1 MTGDGV
7 NDAPALKKADIG
19 VAMGITGTEVSKDAA
34 DMILSD
40 DNFATIIKAVANGR
54 NVYRNIKN
62 AILFLLSGNTAGIL
76 AVLYTSLMG
85 LPVPFTPVHLLFI
98 NLLTD
103 SLPALA
109 IGMEPADDDLLKEKP
124 RNPREGILTSGF
136 MITMIT
142 QGLLIAVASMTAY
155 HIGLTVSSAMASTMA
170 FATLTLARLFHGFN
184 CRGNESIFRLGLT
197 SNRYSLYAFAAGVSL
212 LALVIF
218 TPGLHSVFSVADLT
232 TSALGQIVGLALM
245 PTVII
250 QITKIIRHR

>member
-1 MTGDGV
+1 
-7 NDAPALKKADIG
+7 
-19 VAMGITGTEVSKDAA
+19 MGITGTEVSKDAA

-40 DNFATIIKAVANGR
+40 ANFATIIKAVANGR

-124 RNPREGILTSGF
+124 RNPREGILTRGF

-142 QGLLIAVASMTAY
+142 QGLLIAAASMTAY

-184 CRGNESIFRLGLT
+184 CRGSESIFRLGLT

-218 TPGLHSVFSVADLT
+218 IPGLHSVFSVAALPMT
-232 TSALGQIVGLALM
+232 ALGQIVGFALL
-245 PTVII
+245 PTVLI
-250 QITKIIRHR
+250 QIMKIIRYK

>member
-1 MTGDGV
+1 M
-7 NDAPALKKADIG
+7 
-19 VAMGITGTEVSKDAA
+19 
-34 DMILSD
+34 
-40 DNFATIIKAVANGR
+40 
-54 NVYRNIKN
+54 
-62 AILFLLSGNTAGIL
+62 FLLSGNTAGIL

-170 FATLTLARLFHGFN
+170 FATLTLARLFHG
-184 CRGNESIFRLGLT
+184 LT
-197 SNRYSLYAFAAGVSL
+197 AVAANPSSGW
-212 LALVIF
+212 
-218 TPGLHSVFSVADLT
+218 D
-232 TSALGQIVGLALM
+232 
-245 PTVII
+245 
-250 QITKIIRHR
+250 

>member
-1 MTGDGV
+1 
-7 NDAPALKKADIG
+7 
-19 VAMGITGTEVSKDAA
+19 
-34 DMILSD
+34 
-40 DNFATIIKAVANGR
+40 
-54 NVYRNIKN
+54 
-62 AILFLLSGNTAGIL
+62 
-76 AVLYTSLMG
+76 MG

-170 FATLTLARLFHGFN
+170 FATLTLARLFHG
-184 CRGNESIFRLGLT
+184 LT
-197 SNRYSLYAFAAGVSL
+197 AVAANPSSGW
-212 LALVIF
+212 
-218 TPGLHSVFSVADLT
+218 D
-232 TSALGQIVGLALM
+232 
-245 PTVII
+245 
-250 QITKIIRHR
+250 